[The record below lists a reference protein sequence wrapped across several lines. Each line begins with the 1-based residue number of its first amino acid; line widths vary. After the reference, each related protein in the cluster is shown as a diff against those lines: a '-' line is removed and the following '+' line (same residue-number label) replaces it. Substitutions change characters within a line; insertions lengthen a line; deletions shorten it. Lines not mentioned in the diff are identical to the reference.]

1 MTLVRAAAA
10 CLAAAV
16 LTGCFYA
23 DDPLLARRFA
33 QEAFPE
39 GHYLHAPV
47 DPSNGE
53 EWAGSTWAGEI
64 RYTRDRRYHSRTPDF
79 PHQNARFR
87 SLGGNVYLA
96 EIPDRD
102 GEGTYSYGLA
112 WLYDGGV
119 ITYRAPHCSDLPA
132 EALGELGIEM
142 DVEGLCR
149 IDDLDTLVLAMS
161 AWLDTHQDGTLRFDG
176 IYRLVE

>member
-1 MTLVRAAAA
+1 MILVRTAAAV
-10 CLAAAV
+10 LAAAV
-16 LTGCFYA
+16 LAGCFYA
-23 DDPLLARRFA
+23 DEPLLTRRFA

-64 RYTRDRRYHSRTPDF
+64 RYSRDRRYRSDTPDF

-112 WLYDGGV
+112 WLYEDGV
-119 ITYRAPHCSDLPA
+119 ITYRAPHCSDLSA
-132 EALGELGIEM
+132 DSLGELGIAM
-142 DVEGLCR
+142 DSEGLCR
-149 IDDLDTLVLAMS
+149 IGDLETLMTAMS
-161 AWLDTHQDGTLRFDG
+161 AWLETHQGDDLRFDG

>member
-1 MTLVRAAAA
+1 MILFRAGLVG
-10 CLAAAV
+10 LAASV
-16 LTGCFYA
+16 LAGCFYA
-23 DDPLLARRFA
+23 EDPLIARRHAENPFA
-33 QEAFPE
+33 E
-39 GHYLHAPV
+39 GLYVHAPV
-47 DPSNGE
+47 DPENGE
-53 EWAGSTWAGEI
+53 EWAGSTWEGEI
-64 RYTRDRRYHSRTPDF
+64 RYTRNRRYHSGAENF

-112 WLYDGGV
+112 WAYEGGV
-119 ITYRAPHCSDLPA
+119 ITYRAPHCSDLA
-132 EALGELGIEM
+132 EATRGDLGIEM

-149 IDDLDTLVLAMS
+149 LDDLETVMNAMT
-161 AWLDTHQDGTLRFDG
+161 AWLDAHQDETLRFDG